1 MVGARLQRHVSGR
14 PARGI
19 PGCVQRHDFRV
30 GLAGQRVPAFADDR
44 VVAHDDA
51 THHGIRVSAI
61 ATARRELQRAR
72 HVRTVGGAEHRQVF
86 FLPRSSG
93 SSDICSRLA
102 AVSEMRC
109 RRLISSS
116 NSVMSW
122 KRR

>member
-1 MVGARLQRHVSGR
+1 MRLARNG
-14 PARGI
+14 
-19 PGCVQRHDFRV
+19 
-30 GLAGQRVPAFADDR
+30 VPAFAHDLP
-44 VVAHDDA
+44 VANDDA
-51 THHGIRVSAI
+51 TDHGVRVSAV
-61 ATARRELQRAR
+61 AAAPREIEGPR
-72 HVRTVGGAEHRQVF
+72 HVRPIGIGEVGHRDY
-86 FLPRSSG
+86 LRLLSSRSG